1 LNKRQTWRK
10 DAGAFSRLQAY
21 SYGPYWHLP
30 PKGDRHFNIRL
41 SRNTCIALSISLI
54 IHAIVIFLAFP
65 ELINNASSSKP
76 QAISVTLSS
85 PEPHT
90 QPSPTPKVSASEK
103 KSRPKTK
110 SPEVMTANSQETS
123 KEQTPPPAKM
133 PENTQNIQQP
143 VDMMALVNANRQR
156 RQAQENNAYRENS
169 AAVAKERGDQQ
180 EDARDA
186 LIKKNLA
193 QEGTNGIFY
202 IKEIQLRHA
211 QFAFKGW
218 KNNINQARLEVIDVH
233 ANPNETIER
242 AIVKKMILIIRREY
256 SGDFNWESHLL
267 GRVVVLSAKLEDN
280 AELEEFLIR
289 EFFSPGAKYG
299 GRQ

>member
-1 LNKRQTWRK
+1 LSTRQTWRGNT
-10 DAGAFSRLQAY
+10 GALSTLQAY
-21 SYGPYWHLP
+21 SRGPYWHLP

-41 SRNTCIALSISLI
+41 SRNTTIALLVSLF
-54 IHAIVIFLAFP
+54 IHAIVIFFAFP
-65 ELINNASSSKP
+65 ELINTASSSKP
-76 QAISVTLSS
+76 QTISVTLTSPLQQTKPNPPPVSASPKKFRPKTNTPKIITANS
-85 PEPHT
+85 PEP
-90 QPSPTPKVSASEK
+90 
-103 KSRPKTK
+103 
-110 SPEVMTANSQETS
+110 S
-123 KEQTPPPAKM
+123 KEQAPPPVKVPDAS
-133 PENTQNIQQP
+133 PNPQQP

-156 RQAQENNAYRENS
+156 RQAQENNAYRENT
-169 AAVAKERGDQQ
+169 AAIAKEKGEQQ

-233 ANPNETIER
+233 ANPSETIER
-242 AIVKKMILIIRREY
+242 AIVRKMILIIRREY
-256 SGDFNWESHLL
+256 SGDFNWESHHL
-267 GRVVVLSAKLEDN
+267 GRVIVLSARLEDN
-280 AELEEFLIR
+280 AELEDFLIR

>member
-1 LNKRQTWRK
+1 MSTKQTWRK
-10 DAGAFSRLQAY
+10 NSGAFSSLQAY

-30 PKGDRHFNIRL
+30 PKGDRHLNIRL
-41 SRNTCIALSISLI
+41 SRNTSIALFISLL
-54 IHAIVIFLAFP
+54 IHAIVIFFAFP
-65 ELINNASSSKP
+65 ELINTSSSTKT
-76 QAISVTLSS
+76 QTISVTLSS
-85 PEPHT
+85 PQVQKKPI
-90 QPSPTPKVSASEK
+90 QPTKPVSQK
-103 KSRPKTK
+103 KSKPKTQ
-110 SPEVMTANSQETS
+110 SPELMTANSPEPS
-123 KEQTPPPAKM
+123 KDQVPLPTKTPEVSP
-133 PENTQNIQQP
+133 NNQQP
-143 VDMMALVNANRQR
+143 VDMMSLVNANRQK
-156 RQAQENNAYRENS
+156 RQALENNAHRENA
-169 AAVAKERGDQQ
+169 AAVSKEKGEQQ

-193 QEGTNGIFY
+193 QDGTNGIFY

-267 GRVVVLSAKLEDN
+267 GRVVVLSARLEDN
-280 AELEEFLIR
+280 AELEDFLIR